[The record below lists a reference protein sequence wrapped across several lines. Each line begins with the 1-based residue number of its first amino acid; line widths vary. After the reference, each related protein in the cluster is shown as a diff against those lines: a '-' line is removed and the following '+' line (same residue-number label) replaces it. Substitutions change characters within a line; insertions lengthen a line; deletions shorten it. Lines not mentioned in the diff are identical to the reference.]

1 MTEQKPFRG
10 KSYRH
15 NVNIAKAIAG
25 ANQEE
30 NNLYS
35 FFFLATV
42 EGLGYKLK
50 YWANIIHHFI
60 FVFFSFFFDHS
71 FFRKDEFTVLIINL
85 VLKILLTQVY

>member
-1 MTEQKPFRG
+1 MREQKPFRG

-42 EGLGYKLK
+42 EGLCYKLK
-50 YWANIIHHFI
+50 LGKYNSPLHFC
-60 FVFFSFFFDHS
+60 F
-71 FFRKDEFTVLIINL
+71 L
-85 VLKILLTQVY
+85 